1 MSRKP
6 TSSQVSLFGAPPPV
20 PQDGQTTPHSGQVRA
35 RASRSRKRG
44 AARAPKTSAT
54 SGQSGSGSS
63 ASACLQSSLESRL
76 RVRLASGGSTLFS
89 LTWKERVTPAQRRI
103 CALRGSA
110 RRTSDNACTS
120 WPSPVVNDS
129 KGSDY
134 AYSQG
139 NHDKPCLKLG
149 RAAKLALTGKTCRVC
164 GRNTP
169 WTDWDYCE
177 EHSSPLTTWPTPG
190 AKDGDKSVRTLDGA
204 KAEAERKGWNN
215 DLCTAA
221 LSAAHWPT
229 PAVTNADR
237 GGDIRRWKGEQSLGG
252 RRSNLQDAVM
262 SAEPAAWR
270 TPTSLTHFTET
281 NREAGDSCSLR
292 HTRLMASGALPTGST
307 APTAKRAQLNPAHSR
322 WLMGL
327 LPAWDDCAPMA
338 TRLYGPRRKHS
349 SK

>member
-6 TSSQVSLFGAPPPV
+6 TSSQVSLFGAPQPV
-20 PQDGQTTPHSGQVRA
+20 PLDGQTTPHSGQVRV
-35 RASRSRKRG
+35 RVSRSRKLD
-44 AARAPKTSAT
+44 AAKAPRTSAT
-54 SGQSGSGSS
+54 SGQSGFGSF
-63 ASACLQSSLESRL
+63 ASACLQSSLENRL
-76 RVRLASGGSTLFS
+76 RARLASLGSTLFS
-89 LTWKERVTPAQRRI
+89 LTSVRVTPAQRQI
-103 CALRGSA
+103 CALRALA
-110 RRTSDNACTS
+110 RRTSDSACTS

-149 RAAKLALTGKTCRVC
+149 GAAKLALTGKVCLVC

-177 EHSSPLTTWPTPG
+177 EHIPPLTTWPTPG

-237 GGDIRRWKGEQSLGG
+237 GGDIRRWKGEQSL
-252 RRSNLQDAVM
+252 
-262 SAEPAAWR
+262 
-270 TPTSLTHFTET
+270 
-281 NREAGDSCSLR
+281 AGD
-292 HTRLMASGALPTGST
+292 G
-307 APTAKRAQLNPAHSR
+307 
-322 WLMGL
+322 
-327 LPAWDDCAPMA
+327 A
-338 TRLYGPRRKHS
+338 TRAACATRD
-349 SK
+349 